1 MGRNVSAERRYLIST
16 TSWLVRLARSGRI
29 SAARKQFD
37 DMLERDTVAWNAM
50 LTAYSHSSRPL
61 QTLTLFARMRSCG
74 PPPDPFSFT
83 AVVAAAAEL
92 RDLRCG
98 RKVHAL
104 LFRVGLLSSL
114 PVSNSL
120 VDMYGKCSRP
130 ADAAR
135 VFEGMEERNEVSWCS
150 FLHAYINSG
159 QGKDAHELFVA
170 MPHKTTIAWN
180 VLLVGY
186 AQLRESE
193 SCLQLFREMQV
204 RGFEGDATT
213 FASLITACSEMASP
227 WYGCMVHA
235 VAVRR
240 GWNDATEVNNSML
253 SLYAN
258 FGSHEEA
265 LKIFEC
271 MASPTVISWNAMM
284 DASMKIGDVQGA
296 LSLFRRAPETN
307 TVSWTTMIAGFA
319 RRGYGEEALAFF
331 VDMVARNSL
340 GPDDFTYGAALHA
353 CAVMAVLGNGRMVH
367 CCAIRSG
374 FDEYL
379 YVGNG
384 LVNMYA
390 KCGDIDSSSKAF
402 DGIRAKDLVSCNA
415 MLLGYALHGWPWRA
429 FEVFDEMRAHDVRP
443 DKVTFMGLLMA
454 CSHSGLVEQGGAVLE
469 TMMGSVHGLQP
480 DAEHVTCVVDMLGR
494 GGGLKEAAALL
505 EGCSKAGD
513 VGIASSSEALLGACA
528 AARGDVSFGRKVGKD
543 LIRLE
548 PQKEAGY
555 VMLSNLYCVDGRWEE
570 AEEVRRA
577 MMERGVKKSP
587 GCSWIQTR
595 DMLAVF
601 VSGSQSPDGMTD
613 VHDMLQLLGSEMR
626 NPTTTVRLIGEL

>member
-1 MGRNVSAERRYLIST
+1 MGRNVSTERRNLIST
-16 TSWLVRLARSGRI
+16 TSWLVHLARSGRI
-29 SAARKQFD
+29 SAARKLFD

-61 QTLTLFARMRSCG
+61 QTLTLFSRMRSCG

-98 RKVHAL
+98 RKLHAL
-104 LFRVGLLSSL
+104 LFRAGLLSSL

-120 VDMYGKCSRP
+120 IDMYGKCSRP

-150 FLHAYINSG
+150 FLHAYVNSG
-159 QGKDAHELFVA
+159 QGKHAHELFVA
-170 MPHKTTIAWN
+170 MPLKTTIAWN
-180 VLLVGY
+180 VLMVGY

-193 SCLQLFREMQV
+193 SCLQLFREMQM
-204 RGFEGDATT
+204 RGSEGDATT
-213 FASLITACSEMASP
+213 FASLINAFSEMASP
-227 WYGCMVHA
+227 RFGCMVHA
-235 VAVRR
+235 VTVRR
-240 GWNDATEVNNSML
+240 GWDDAAEVNNSML

-258 FGSHEEA
+258 FGFHEDA
-265 LKIFEC
+265 LKIFDC
-271 MASPTVISWNAMM
+271 MVSPTVISWNAMI

-296 LSLFRRAPETN
+296 LSVFRRAPETN
-307 TVSWTTMIAGFA
+307 IVSWTTMIAGLA

-331 VDMVARNSL
+331 VDMARNSL

-374 FDEYL
+374 FHEHL
-379 YVGNG
+379 YVANG

-390 KCGDIDSSSKAF
+390 KCGDIDSSSKVF
-402 DGIRAKDLVSCNA
+402 DGSRQKDLVSWNA
-415 MLLGYALHGWPWRA
+415 MLLGYALHGWPSRA
-429 FEVFDEMRAHDVRP
+429 FEVFDKMSAHDVRP
-443 DKVTFMGLLMA
+443 DKVTFVCLLMA
-454 CSHSGLVEQGGAVLE
+454 CSHSGLVEQGRAVLE
-469 TMMGSVHGLQP
+469 MMESVHGLQP
-480 DAEHVTCVVDMLGR
+480 DADHVTCVVDMLGR
-494 GGGLKEAAALL
+494 AGWLKEATALL
-505 EGCSKAGD
+505 ESCSKAVD
-513 VGIASSSEALLGACA
+513 VGIASSSEALLSAC
-528 AARGDVSFGRKVGKD
+528 AARGDVSIGRDVGKD
-543 LIRLE
+543 LIDLE

-555 VMLSNLYCVDGRWEE
+555 VMLSNLYCVDGQWKE
-570 AEEVRRA
+570 AEKVRRA

-601 VSGSQSPDGMTD
+601 VSGSQSPDGMAD
-613 VHDMLQLLGSEMR
+613 VRDTLESLVSEMR
-626 NPTTTVRLIGEL
+626 NPTTVWLSGEL